1 MAICCLLAILGLGG
15 PVRAETIVVLGRP
28 LELTVPQGF
37 CRVDPAVPREA
48 SLAQSIARDHAVPGR
63 PLLTFVDCQTLEAWR
78 AGGPAQFGRI
88 GWLGLPDVVV
98 DEMKGAWGAGYI
110 DGAKE
115 HLPRRSASEISVNPG
130 NGEPALLIEAP
141 RYFIQ
146 ASITAKQLKVG
157 ALINIAGL
165 ALAFVTVEAA
175 AATPDETA
183 LRLVEDAGELA
194 ATIGEIFAVNDI
206 FDDVDVLS
214 ENPQDEGALI
224 ITAMAVVFSLL
235 SFIGV
240 RAMWL
245 LLRAPR
251 RRSWP
256 LVPPGV

>member
-1 MAICCLLAILGLGG
+1 MIGLGATA
-15 PVRAETIVVLGRP
+15 RAETIVVLGRP
-28 LELTVPQGF
+28 LELAVPQGF
-37 CRVDPAVPREA
+37 CRLDPGIPREVA
-48 SLAQSIARDHAVPGR
+48 LAQSIARDHAAPGR
-63 PLLTFVDCQTLEAWR
+63 PLLTFVDCLTLEAWR
-78 AGGPAQFGRI
+78 AGGPAQFGRV
-88 GWLGLPDVVV
+88 GWLGLPDVAV
-98 DEMKGAWGAGYI
+98 DQLKGAWGIGYLEGI
-110 DGAKE
+110 KE
-115 HLPRRSASEISVNPG
+115 HLPRRSAAEITASPG
-130 NGEPALLIEAP
+130 SGDPALLVEAP

-146 ASITAKQLKVG
+146 ASMTPKQLKVS
-157 ALINIAGL
+157 ALVNIAGL
-165 ALAFVTVEAA
+165 ALAFVAVEAT
-175 AATPDETA
+175 AATADENA
-183 LRLVEDAGELA
+183 LRLVESAGSLA